1 MMERINKIL
10 TASVRCF
17 CSLALLG
24 FAAVPGMA
32 YGKECVDVYYPEVRR
47 PYSDVIDE
55 IISGVENGTS
65 WKIKRRVI
73 DETLLH
79 STAITLV
86 DACAVA
92 IGLGRGGMTVVKAQE
107 RPHVVGAVYI
117 QPGEGQ
123 ETAGISLVPEQ
134 EEIFKRLKH
143 FVPYVTTVYVVYNA
157 SNSRRYVDD
166 AVVKAEEYGLTLVT
180 LEAENL
186 HESIRVYTR
195 VFETANVEHSAIWLL
210 HDDSVLDSETILP
223 LVLTEAWKKRL
234 VVFSN
239 QLVHVRNGVLFSVYP
254 NNDAMGKRLGRL
266 AQECAVT
273 GCRAQPISLLRDLN
287 TAVNTRTAERL
298 RVRIRPRGD
307 PYVTL
312 MFPRR

>member
-1 MMERINKIL
+1 MERIYKIL
-10 TASVRCF
+10 TESVRHVF
-17 CSLALLG
+17 GLALLG
-24 FAAVPGMA
+24 VSVLPAMA
-32 YGKECVDVYYPEVRR
+32 YGKDCVDVYYPEVRR

-55 IISGVENGTS
+55 IVSGVEHGTS
-65 WKIKRRVI
+65 WKIKRHVI
-73 DETLLH
+73 DDRLLR
-79 STAITLV
+79 STVRLV
-86 DACAVA
+86 DECAVA
-92 IGLGRGGMTVVKAQE
+92 IGLGRGGMTLVREQQ
-107 RPHVVGAVYI
+107 RPHIVGAVYL

-123 ETAGISLVPEQ
+123 ETAGISLVPDP
-134 EEIFKRLKH
+134 EELLKRLKH

-166 AVVKAEEYGLTLVT
+166 ALVKAREYGLTLVA
-180 LEAENL
+180 LEAEDL
-186 HESIRVYTR
+186 RESIRVYTR
-195 VFETANVEHSAIWLL
+195 IFKIANTENSAIWLL
-210 HDDSVLDSETILP
+210 HDDTVLDSDTILP

-234 VVFSN
+234 AVFSN

-254 NNDAMGKRLGRL
+254 NNEEMGKRLGRL

-307 PYVTL
+307 PYVNL
-312 MFPRR
+312 LFPRR